1 MPTPRPEESNQQKSP
16 ESVLTGGAATGA
28 VAVGDAR
35 ITGADAIGAV
45 ADGDAATGADAIGAV
60 SDGNPAT
67 GADGIGAVADGEA
80 ATGAAAT
87 GAVADGETAIGAVA
101 VGETA
106 TGAETT
112 GAAAVGEAAT
122 GAAADGE
129 DATGAV
135 AAGLPP
141 PASSLFVF
149 TFLPSSLMVVLGVE
163 SCKNLFFTLRPC
175 LNIFGP
181 PSTSTSAHTKA
192 GTMVA
197 RTTKG
202 QQRKAK
208 ENFIVLLERGL
219 LSR

>member
-1 MPTPRPEESNQQKSP
+1 VADGE
-16 ESVLTGGAATGA
+16 AATGA
-28 VAVGDAR
+28 VAVGE
-35 ITGADAIGAV
+35 
-45 ADGDAATGADAIGAV
+45 AAT
-60 SDGNPAT
+60 
-67 GADGIGAVADGEA
+67 GAVADGEA
-80 ATGAAAT
+80 ATGAL
-87 GAVADGETAIGAVA
+87 AD
-101 VGETA
+101 
-106 TGAETT
+106 
-112 GAAAVGEAAT
+112 GEAAT

-149 TFLPSSLMVVLGVE
+149 TFFPSSLMVVLGVE